1 MLSLEQI
8 RMFVIAA
15 EEGSFSACA
24 RKTGKVQS
32 AVSHGINT
40 LELDLNLELFDRSSR
55 NPRLTPAGERLLRQA
70 RALLQQADELEK
82 TAQAI
87 DKEQETRFTIALDD
101 GLLLPQVFTLL
112 KQLEER
118 FPTLELEL
126 LTLPST
132 DMAAAVRS
140 GEVQLGVMFSEVEA
154 VKTTDFCFVG
164 QLEMIA
170 VCHASYPL
178 AALERISISTLLPYR
193 QIAVRGKDKRES
205 SLLLSI
211 ASKVWWCSGYSEAL
225 SLVERQLGWAYLPRF
240 MVQHLLDNEQLH
252 RMKLAIDH
260 VTWSVPVDLIFSKG
274 EPHGPVFSWLLD
286 ELKKLYAS
294 LARD

>member
-40 LELDLNLELFDRSSR
+40 LELDLNLELFDRSAR

-87 DKEQETRFTIALDD
+87 DKQQETRFTIALDD

-112 KQLEER
+112 KQLEEH
-118 FPTLELEL
+118 FPTVELEL

-154 VKTTDFCFVG
+154 AKTTDFCFVG

-170 VCHASYPL
+170 VCHANYPL
-178 AALERISISTLLPYR
+178 AVLERISISTLLPHR

-225 SLVERQLGWAYLPRF
+225 ALVERQLGWAYLPRF
-240 MVQHLLDNEQLH
+240 MVQHLLDNGQLH
-252 RMKLAIDH
+252 RLKLAIDH
-260 VTWSVPVDLIFSKG
+260 ATWSVPVDLIFSKG

-286 ELKKLYAS
+286 GLKKLYAS
-294 LARD
+294 LARE